1 LVHTY
6 TRFRIKLTLRA
17 LAQLLARLRSS
28 GEIALLALGPASLG
42 LLACAA
48 LPPIYAA
55 SLPLPQALALLAM
68 HGVVMS
74 LPIALLRP
82 RILPPHVLQWLYPLL
97 ALPLALAYAA
107 SLAIWLGQH
116 QRPEWIMPARAT
128 LSIAA
133 ARRRRWTG

>member
-82 RILPPHVLQWLYPLL
+82 RILPPHVLQWLYPLPVPPRL
-97 ALPLALAYAA
+97 QLAA